1 MGGNALKHTITRRY
15 SPLEFNEV
23 WDKINSK
30 LKTIGWAGRQLVAY
44 RNKPDYG
51 DMDILIENDGN
62 LGDIKETIQNT
73 FQPNEIFKNGNVY
86 SFNVDEL
93 QVDFIITP
101 SVDMDAAFNFF
112 AWNDLGNFIG
122 KISNAFGLK
131 YGFEG
136 LVFVYRTDNDSR
148 ILGEINLSKD
158 PKKILPFLG
167 FSYEEWEQGFD
178 DMEDIFEYIINS
190 KYFNMRPFRF
200 EELSAT
206 HKNRNK
212 RRKMYNDFLAYY
224 DDTFESKYPDDEIG
238 YEFSNNKED
247 YHNMIEAEFPGF
259 LNKLAEFRRKE
270 EMRIE
275 GRKKFNGDLILEK
288 YKITPKELGIAI
300 MMFKSQFTNFDAYL
314 YSTSEEKI
322 WKDFEKIAFSSQLN
336 VL

>member
-1 MGGNALKHTITRRY
+1 MGGNALKYTKTRRY
-15 SPLEFNEV
+15 NPSEFNEI
-23 WDKINSK
+23 WDIINSK

-44 RNKPDYG
+44 RNKPDFG

-62 LGDIKETIQNT
+62 LGDIKETIQRV

-122 KISNAFGLK
+122 KIGHKFGLK
-131 YGFEG
+131 YGFSG
-136 LVFVYRTDNDSR
+136 LVFVYRTENDSK
-148 ILGEINLSKD
+148 ILGEINLCKD

-167 FSYEEWEQGFD
+167 FDYQEWERGFD
-178 DMEDIFEYIINS
+178 DMEDIFDYVINS

-212 RRKMYNDFLAYY
+212 RRKMYNDFLKYY
-224 DDTFESKYPDDEIG
+224 DEKTIFGMYPDDETG
-238 YEFSNNKED
+238 YEFSDNKES
-247 YHNMIEAEFPGF
+247 YHPWIEAEFPGF
-259 LNKLAEFRRKE
+259 LNKLAEFRHKE
-270 EMRIE
+270 EMRIQ
-275 GRKKFNGDLILEK
+275 GRKKFNGDLVLER
-288 YKITPKELGIAI
+288 YKIVHKDLGIAI
-300 MMFKSQFTNFDAYL
+300 GTFKSRFTNFEDYL
-314 YSTSEEKI
+314 YTTDEDKI
-322 WKDFEKIAFSSQLN
+322 WADFEKIAFRS
-336 VL
+336 

>member
-1 MGGNALKHTITRRY
+1 MGGNALKYTKTRRY
-15 SPLEFNEV
+15 NSLEFNEI

-44 RNKPDYG
+44 RNKPDFG

-62 LGDIKETIQNT
+62 LGNIKETIQNT

-101 SVDMDAAFNFF
+101 SIDMHAAFNFF

-122 KISNAFGLK
+122 KIGHKFGLK
-131 YGFEG
+131 YGFGG
-136 LVFVYRTDNDSR
+136 LVFVYRTENDSK

-167 FSYEEWEQGFD
+167 FDYSEWERGFD
-178 DMEDIFEYIINS
+178 NMEDIFDYIINS
-190 KYFNMRPFRF
+190 KYFNMKPFRF

-206 HKNRNK
+206 HKKRNK
-212 RRKMYNDFLAYY
+212 RRKMYNDFLTYY
-224 DDTFESKYPDDEIG
+224 DTKTIQGTYPDDEIG
-238 YEFSNNKED
+238 YQFSDNKED
-247 YHNMIEAEFPGF
+247 YYPMIEAEFPGF
-259 LNKLAEFRRKE
+259 LDKLAEFRRKE

-275 GRKKFNGDLILEK
+275 GRKKFNGDLVLEK
-288 YKITPKELGIAI
+288 YKITPKDLGIAI
-300 MMFKSQFTNFDAYL
+300 RMFKSQFTDFDVYL
-314 YSTSEEKI
+314 YSTPEENI
-322 WKDFEKIAFSSQLN
+322 WADFEKIAFNS
-336 VL
+336 